1 MAQTITLST
10 LRVLFP
16 AQTGPDAARRDH
28 KASSRGQGISAPE
41 QNLLPPDE
49 AWVGGAIPPGPAWAG
64 KRARS
69 GVSRLKVMV
78 WDTYCINQ
86 SVGRRFGKL
95 MSRPFE

>member
-16 AQTGPDAARRDH
+16 AQTGSDAARRDH
-28 KASSRGQGISAPE
+28 KASSGGQIAD
-41 QNLLPPDE
+41 LLPPDE

-69 GVSRLKVMV
+69 GVSRLKVTV